1 MGKGGEENGDMIR
14 TWVIYYD
21 RARIQDALCL
31 VAGLFPKLANRGLFW
46 RLAVIDQPCGKF
58 CGGGVVPDFDGVSEK
73 SPREME

>member
-1 MGKGGEENGDMIR
+1 MIR

-21 RARIQDALCL
+21 RARIQDAPCL

-58 CGGGVVPDFDGVSEK
+58 CGGVVTNFDSVSEK
-73 SPREME
+73 SASGIE